1 MNLKKLVKISTVI
14 IVAGLFSCGGG
25 DPDSKYILSFL
36 IDDQVGIVSETE
48 VLVVMPYG
56 SDLTSLTPT
65 ITLPEGNTVSPE
77 SGVAQDFTNPV
88 TYTVT
93 AEDDSTKEY
102 TVTAKVYEVG
112 DTGPA
117 GGVIFYG
124 DADYG
129 TYFEA
134 ATSDQAGTS
143 AWSNIN
149 NAAIGLAAQGWS
161 IGTGATN
168 TIGITDQVG
177 HTNSAAKKCFDL
189 SLGGK
194 ADWFL
199 PSYQELVA
207 LYNNKAVIGGF
218 ADAIYWSS
226 TENDATE
233 ASGYD
238 FLNGAGGSSTKN
250 TATFR
255 VRCIRSF

>member
-1 MNLKKLVKISTVI
+1 MFTVI
-14 IVAGLFSCGGG
+14 MVAGLFSCGGG

-48 VLVVMPYG
+48 ILVVMPYG

-65 ITLPEGNTVSPE
+65 ITLSEGSTVSPE

-102 TVTAKVYEVG
+102 SVTAKVYEVG

-134 ATSDQAGTS
+134 APTDEAGTS
-143 AWSNIN
+143 AWSNIIN
-149 NAAIGLAAQGWS
+149 VEIGLNAQGWS

-168 TIGITDQVG
+168 TIAITDQVG
-177 HTNSAAKKCFDL
+177 HTNSSAKKCYDL
-189 SLGGK
+189 SVG
-194 ADWFL
+194 
-199 PSYQELVA
+199 
-207 LYNNKAVIGGF
+207 
-218 ADAIYWSS
+218 
-226 TENDATE
+226 
-233 ASGYD
+233 
-238 FLNGAGGSSTKN
+238 
-250 TATFR
+250 
-255 VRCIRSF
+255 

>member
-1 MNLKKLVKISTVI
+1 MFTVI
-14 IVAGLFSCGGG
+14 MVASLFSCGGS

-65 ITLPEGNTVSPE
+65 ITLSEGNTVSPE
-77 SGVAQDFTNPV
+77 SAVAQDFTNPV

-102 TVTAKVYEVG
+102 SVTAKVYEVG

-117 GGVIFYG
+117 GGIIFYG
-124 DADYG
+124 DTNYG

-134 ATSDQAGTS
+134 APSDQTGTS
-143 AWSNIN
+143 AWSNIDN
-149 NAAIGLAAQGWS
+149 TEIDLAAAKNSS
-161 IGTGATN
+161 IGTGASN
-168 TIGITDQVG
+168 TIAITDQAG

-194 ADWFL
+194 SDWFL
-199 PSYQELVA
+199 PSYRELES
-207 LYNNKAVIGGF
+207 LYTNKAIIGGF

-226 TENDATE
+226 SEFDANN
-233 ASGYD
+233 ASAFD
-238 FLNGAGGSSTKN
+238 FLNGGGASDAKGN
-250 TATFR
+250 AFR